1 MTSNNNNTNPTLDH
15 NGEKL
20 KDDGT
25 STGVRNASSF
35 SDIVH
40 NISTSKQFPQLKA
53 LFFVTTWAIAS
64 SSLIFLNKHLMS
76 EADFHYP
83 MILCSMGV
91 VASWTISVGLIS
103 LGISTVQTKKGQTQ
117 ITARWY
123 ATHILPIGMFAAL
136 SLGFGNYVYL
146 YLSVSFIQMLK
157 ACVPAV
163 TLFVMFCAGL
173 ERLDAKV
180 LLGVAVLTIGTTLSA
195 YGEIDFKW
203 IGVVMMVTSE
213 FCEAIRM
220 AVLQY
225 LLGNLKFELI
235 EGLYWFSPASL
246 ACLFIGIMWLEMPAF
261 VRENGVGKIMESP
274 SLYICAALL
283 GFLVNYLTL
292 GVIKSTSGLT
302 FKVLGQAKNTAVIL
316 ISVMVF
322 GSQVTSLQ
330 IVGYTISMA
339 GFYVYQMAK
348 MEQQK
353 ALESANLEMRS
364 SSEQ

>member
-1 MTSNNNNTNPTLDH
+1 
-15 NGEKL
+15 
-20 KDDGT
+20 
-25 STGVRNASSF
+25 
-35 SDIVH
+35 
-40 NISTSKQFPQLKA
+40 
-53 LFFVTTWAIAS
+53 
-64 SSLIFLNKHLMS
+64 
-76 EADFHYP
+76 
-83 MILCSMGV
+83 
-91 VASWTISVGLIS
+91 
-103 LGISTVQTKKGQTQ
+103 
-117 ITARWY
+117 
-123 ATHILPIGMFAAL
+123 
-136 SLGFGNYVYL
+136 
-146 YLSVSFIQMLK
+146 
-157 ACVPAV
+157 
-163 TLFVMFCAGL
+163 
-173 ERLDAKV
+173 
-180 LLGVAVLTIGTTLSA
+180 
-195 YGEIDFKW
+195 
-203 IGVVMMVTSE
+203 
-213 FCEAIRM
+213 M

-316 ISVMVF
+316 ISVMV
-322 GSQVTSLQ
+322 
-330 IVGYTISMA
+330 MA

>member
-1 MTSNNNNTNPTLDH
+1 
-15 NGEKL
+15 
-20 KDDGT
+20 
-25 STGVRNASSF
+25 
-35 SDIVH
+35 
-40 NISTSKQFPQLKA
+40 
-53 LFFVTTWAIAS
+53 
-64 SSLIFLNKHLMS
+64 
-76 EADFHYP
+76 
-83 MILCSMGV
+83 
-91 VASWTISVGLIS
+91 
-103 LGISTVQTKKGQTQ
+103 
-117 ITARWY
+117 
-123 ATHILPIGMFAAL
+123 
-136 SLGFGNYVYL
+136 
-146 YLSVSFIQMLK
+146 
-157 ACVPAV
+157 
-163 TLFVMFCAGL
+163 
-173 ERLDAKV
+173 
-180 LLGVAVLTIGTTLSA
+180 LSA

-261 VRENGVGKIMESP
+261 VRESGVGKIMESP
-274 SLYICAALL
+274 GLYICAALL

-302 FKVLGQAKNTAVIL
+302 FKVLGQAKNTVVIL